1 MKIVTIPMRKEC
13 YGNPLEK
20 ESCKKF
26 CGVRLVIPSCGGTE
40 SEGNNMSKK
49 DMKNQDKCNGVRLG

>member
-1 MKIVTIPMRKEC
+1 MKIVIILMRKEC
-13 YGNPLEK
+13 YGNFLEK

-26 CGVRLVIPSCGGTE
+26 CGVRLVIFSCGGIE

-49 DMKNQDKCNGVRLG
+49 DMKN